1 MEKLYRE
8 KSNFS
13 GVQGH
18 PAEAILKHSKP
29 LSFYLRIVDLIG
41 SDLYLAEYTR
51 ACEN

>member
-8 KSNFS
+8 NSNFRI
-13 GVQGH
+13 VQGQ
-18 PAEAILKHSKP
+18 PTEVILKHSKP

-41 SDLYLAEYTR
+41 SDLYPPEYTR